1 MKSLKKIT
9 KDKTKRTF
17 LITTGSL
24 ALNLIYALANLL
36 LGLKGSWWLITLAA
50 YYTMLTFMRFS
61 TVIYEI
67 RNKKSPKSEVALKSA
82 IGITLLALSVVLAG
96 TTYLSVREST
106 GRLYHEIAMLAV
118 ATYSFTKITLA
129 IVNLCKIGKARSAAL
144 TVIRYISFADAAA
157 SIYSLQRS
165 MLVTYD
171 GMSNSDI
178 LIFNSV
184 TGAAVTALVFIL
196 GILLIK
202 NRHRNILQ

>member
-17 LITTGSL
+17 SITTGSL
-24 ALNLIYALANLL
+24 TLNLIYALANLL

-50 YYTMLTFMRFS
+50 YYTILTFMRFS
-61 TVIYEI
+61 AVIYEI
-67 RNKKSPKSEVALKSA
+67 RNKKSPKSEASLKNA
-82 IGITLLALSVVLAG
+82 IGITLLVLSVVLAG
-96 TTYLSVREST
+96 TTILSVHEST
-106 GRLYHEIAMLAV
+106 GKLYHEIAMLAV

-129 IVNLCKIGKARSAAL
+129 IVNLCKIGKEKSAAL

-165 MLVTYD
+165 MLVTYK
-171 GMSNSDI
+171 GMSDSDI
-178 LIFNSV
+178 LIFNSA
-184 TGAAVTALVFIL
+184 TGAAVAVLVFTL

-202 NRHRNILQ
+202 NRRRNILQ